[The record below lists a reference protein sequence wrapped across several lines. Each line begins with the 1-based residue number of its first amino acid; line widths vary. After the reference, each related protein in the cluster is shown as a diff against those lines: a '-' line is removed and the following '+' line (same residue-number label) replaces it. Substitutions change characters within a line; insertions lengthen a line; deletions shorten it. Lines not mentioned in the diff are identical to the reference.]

1 MKVGDLV
8 KHKWH
13 DSAGRI
19 SPFGNVV
26 GIVVEDLSSVQDPHS
41 DRYIAGDVVV
51 AWPTE
56 IKPMMR
62 WNLEMINESR

>member
-1 MKVGDLV
+1 MKIGDLV
-8 KHKWH
+8 KYKWTFSH
-13 DSAGRI
+13 RSDW
-19 SPFGNVV
+19 PFGNVV

-41 DRYIAGDVVV
+41 DRYIVGDVVV

-62 WNLEMINESR
+62 WNLEVISESR